1 MESRLHQLRL
11 EGEEVTDDTV
21 KIQIINDLEEKQK
34 ASKGQQVTDEDV
46 KIQVLTDLQEKQEG
60 ESKSVLTDLHDK
72 VKKNFTD
79 PVFALIFFTYLLKS
93 QI

>member
-72 VKKNFTD
+72 VKKT
-79 PVFALIFFTYLLKS
+79 LLTQS
-93 QI
+93 LP